1 MTQTEI
7 SEYNRRCA
15 EFLGIT
21 TGYFKDEIDCANL
34 EYQWMCVSANCTYEM
49 QKEDYPLLDVWDY
62 LKFDRDWNWVM
73 KVVEA
78 IEDIIFDEDNSFNVT
93 IGSTNYCVIQDSNGE
108 VYETIQDYGNSKL
121 ETVIKAIN
129 QFLIWY
135 NEQVNETG
143 SVNKKM

>member
-15 EFLGIT
+15 EFLGYEISENKEC
-21 TGYFKDEIDCANL
+21 FKLPNKNGWINL
-34 EYQWMCVSANCTYEM
+34 DIFYS
-49 QKEDYPLLDVWDY
+49 
-62 LKFDRDWNWVM
+62 DWNWVM
-73 KVVEA
+73 NVVEA

-135 NEQVNETG
+135 NEQVNETDN
-143 SVNKKM
+143 VNKKM